1 MSHVTS
7 IFLGS
12 SEELAADR
20 RALGDFMGG
29 VNDAYAP
36 RGRRFRLVEWER
48 ESIAVARQE
57 GGKQAEYNELV
68 RACDLCLFLFR
79 TRCGEYTMQEVKAA
93 LAERAR
99 TGARP
104 EVVTWMRRSRPGE
117 KISPELRDLRARIDA
132 GALDLPYR
140 TYDDLRVVELDL
152 LARLRP
158 YGADLE
164 PRRVGDFVYLGD
176 EPVIDLG

>member
-1 MSHVTS
+1 MTS

-12 SEELAADR
+12 SEELAVDR

-36 RGRRFRLVEWER
+36 RGWRFRLVEWER

-79 TRCGEYTMQEVKAA
+79 TRCGEYTMQEVEAA
-93 LAERAR
+93 LTEDAAESALRGAQIPLSPTPETGEALLEATRA
-99 TGARP
+99 A
-104 EVVTWMRRSRPGE
+104 VDA
-117 KISPELRDLRARIDA
+117 ELFAPARDLLRSLCSVFR
-132 GALDLPYR
+132 
-140 TYDDLRVVELDL
+140 DDVLFGVLRSIE
-152 LARLRP
+152 A
-158 YGADLE
+158 E
-164 PRRVGDFVYLGD
+164 PDR
-176 EPVIDLG
+176 

>member
-1 MSHVTS
+1 MRVQA
-7 IFLGS
+7 L
-12 SEELAADR
+12 LADEADAR
-20 RALGDFMGG
+20 RA
-29 VNDAYAP
+29 A
-36 RGRRFRLVEWER
+36 
-48 ESIAVARQE
+48 AVAE
-57 GGKQAEYNELV
+57 V
-68 RACDLCLFLFR
+68 RAAEAGDVPAHLLDALR
-79 TRCGEYTMQEVKAA
+79 PDEEDADVAHDGEATAA

-99 TGARP
+99 TGSRP
-104 EVVTWMRRSRPGE
+104 EVVTWMRRPRPGE

-132 GALDLPYR
+132 GELDLPYR